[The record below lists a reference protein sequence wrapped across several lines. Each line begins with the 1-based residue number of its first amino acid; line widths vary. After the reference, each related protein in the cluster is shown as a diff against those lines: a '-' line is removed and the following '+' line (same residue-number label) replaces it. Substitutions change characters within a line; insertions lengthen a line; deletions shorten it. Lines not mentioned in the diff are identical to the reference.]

1 MLPINCSTNPNPSSC
16 AKHWSAKMEE
26 CKPSEISSSKMFEGY
41 NKRYKHFSPTL
52 GCSMTFHIYFPPS
65 PSPSHK
71 LPVSLL
77 YPLLFFHF
85 QILKFHT
92 QIEWVFH
99 PILTA
104 LVYVGEIYCILIN
117 MGVNYWGLCSF
128 MCMYSAQLRK
138 LGFWF
143 SIGIIIVYFLTGNRF
158 ALNWQLVFFAK
169 LSTMSLCYRYLW

>member
-1 MLPINCSTNPNPSSC
+1 MLTSKSVNLKIIQKRKSKSSVALLTGATYKLQSQPQWQSS

-26 CKPSEISSSKMFEGY
+26 CKPSEISSSKMFDGY

-71 LPVSLL
+71 FPVSLL
-77 YPLLFFHF
+77 HPLLFLHF

-92 QIEWVFH
+92 QIKWVFH

-104 LVYVGEIYCILIN
+104 
-117 MGVNYWGLCSF
+117 
-128 MCMYSAQLRK
+128 
-138 LGFWF
+138 
-143 SIGIIIVYFLTGNRF
+143 
-158 ALNWQLVFFAK
+158 
-169 LSTMSLCYRYLW
+169 